1 MAGQNNTPPAV
12 GIFLRLPS
20 MQAQYILY
28 VKRISKN
35 RTMIIAID
43 GHSSCGKSTIA
54 KGIAKKL
61 GITYVDTGAMYRA
74 VTLFCQRNKFIQN
87 GVVDETELQKHIGEL
102 QISFAVNPA
111 TNEQETFLNN
121 ENVEKLIRSMEV
133 ANDVSLVSRI
143 GFIRAFLV
151 EKQQEYGKNA
161 SVVMDGRDIGTK
173 VFPHAEHKFFI
184 TASCEI
190 RAQRRYEELMQKE
203 GNANFDEI
211 LTNLTQRDLLDS
223 TRKES
228 PLRQAED
235 AILVDTGNM
244 TREGQL
250 EWILS
255 KIQK

>member
-1 MAGQNNTPPAV
+1 
-12 GIFLRLPS
+12 
-20 MQAQYILY
+20 
-28 VKRISKN
+28 
-35 RTMIIAID
+35 MIIAID

-54 KGIAKKL
+54 KGLAKKL

-74 VTLFCQRNKFIQN
+74 VTLFCQRHALIQN
-87 GVVDETELQKHIGEL
+87 GIVNEAELQKRIGE
-102 QISFAVNPA
+102 ITITFAVNPT

-121 ENVEKLIRSMEV
+121 ENVEKLIRGMEV
-133 ANDVSLVSRI
+133 AHDVSLVSRI
-143 GFIRAFLV
+143 GFVRTFLV
-151 EKQQEYGKNA
+151 AKQQEYGKNG

-173 VFPHAEHKFFI
+173 VFPNADYKFFI
-184 TASCEI
+184 TASSEI
-190 RAQRRYEELMQKE
+190 RAQRRYDELMQKE
-203 GNANFDEI
+203 GKANYDEI
-211 LTNLTQRDLLDS
+211 LENLKQRDLLDS
-223 TRKES
+223 TRAES

>member
-1 MAGQNNTPPAV
+1 
-12 GIFLRLPS
+12 
-20 MQAQYILY
+20 
-28 VKRISKN
+28 
-35 RTMIIAID
+35 MIIAID

-74 VTLFCQRNKFIQN
+74 VTLFCQRYALIQN
-87 GVVDETELQKHIGEL
+87 GVVNEAELQKRIEE
-102 QISFAVNPA
+102 ISITFAVNPT

-121 ENVEKLIRSMEV
+121 ENVEKLIRGMEV
-133 ANDVSLVSRI
+133 ARDVSLVSRI
-143 GFIRAFLV
+143 GFVRAFLV
-151 EKQQEYGKNA
+151 AKQQEYGESG

-173 VFPHAEHKFFI
+173 VFPDAEYKFFI

-190 RAQRRYEELMQKE
+190 RAQRRYDELIQKE

-211 LTNLTQRDLLDS
+211 IENLKQRDLLDS
-223 TRKES
+223 TRAES

-255 KIQK
+255 RIRK